1 MDVFISYR
9 RNTGASQAALLKE
22 KLMQKGI
29 DVFFDTNSIHNED
42 FLEKIKSNIDK
53 APNFLMI
60 VTPGYFKKREGVE
73 DYVREEIL
81 YAQSKHKNIIAIS
94 FSGYNHD
101 EVDWDNEIDEIKV
114 FKTFNLNE
122 YPNSSEEMEEV
133 FIKTQII
140 NRMKDSN
147 GRKFSLKKKSINNSW
162 YADHEMTDE
171 DRLWITSDHEVCKK
185 LDWKMLERA
194 IKEKGLF
201 EDKKELSL
209 FVYKAYDIDTYK
221 KKYDLSP
228 ERNVRGESPR
238 ISNVYGVTYASYVN
252 HANDVFGEGHFIDD
266 EFDDKDYDKK
276 IMEIMENN
284 NLLGFDIIDLTL
296 VIKDVS
302 NPEKLVSKM
311 ANYINPNGGII
322 YIRDL
327 DDDYVDAYPDNQK
340 LIDKM
345 CNLLELDDGAGNR
358 HIGKKI
364 YTFLKKSGAD
374 KVYVSDEVISTA
386 NHKPAYQKKIC
397 DTYFS
402 YLKPELKALAEPT
415 DKNKEHKNYKKFV
428 EAADWLNDNYD
439 DVESLFR
446 STEFYFRAGYV
457 AGYGVFYPDEE

>member
-101 EVDWDNEIDEIKV
+101 EVDWDNEIDEIKA

-194 IKEKGLF
+194 IKEKGCLRT
-201 EDKKELSL
+201 K
-209 FVYKAYDIDTYK
+209 
-221 KKYDLSP
+221 
-228 ERNVRGESPR
+228 RN
-238 ISNVYGVTYASYVN
+238 
-252 HANDVFGEGHFIDD
+252 
-266 EFDDKDYDKK
+266 
-276 IMEIMENN
+276 
-284 NLLGFDIIDLTL
+284 
-296 VIKDVS
+296 
-302 NPEKLVSKM
+302 
-311 ANYINPNGGII
+311 
-322 YIRDL
+322 
-327 DDDYVDAYPDNQK
+327 
-340 LIDKM
+340 
-345 CNLLELDDGAGNR
+345 
-358 HIGKKI
+358 
-364 YTFLKKSGAD
+364 
-374 KVYVSDEVISTA
+374 
-386 NHKPAYQKKIC
+386 
-397 DTYFS
+397 
-402 YLKPELKALAEPT
+402 
-415 DKNKEHKNYKKFV
+415 
-428 EAADWLNDNYD
+428 
-439 DVESLFR
+439 
-446 STEFYFRAGYV
+446 
-457 AGYGVFYPDEE
+457 